1 MKANNLTFAEREAYN
16 EGFRR
21 GEKEGLKKASEV
33 IRLMLC
39 STVSE
44 FEDSIIQNSSEMV
57 ELRKIMTGGS
67 DERVNQN

>member
-21 GEKEGLKKASEV
+21 GEKEGLRKAGEI

-39 STVSE
+39 STVEE
-44 FEDSIIQNSSEMV
+44 FEDSIIQNSKEV
-57 ELRKIMTGGS
+57 AELRKIMTGGN
-67 DERVNQN
+67 DERVD